1 VRWRPFE
8 LNPNLPGGKGYDK
21 MNYYEQRFGADMVGR
36 MIPRMKAVA
45 EEYGIKME
53 YGGHIGNTFNSHR
66 LIWKAREE
74 GGSDL
79 QDKVVES
86 LFKAYFE
93 ENKSLGEL
101 TVLEDCASRA
111 GYSDSLEFLRSELGE
126 HEVKEEIQLFGRDF
140 QCTGVPMFIIDDGKF
155 ILNGAQESDQFL
167 RVFAKLS

>member
-1 VRWRPFE
+1 
-8 LNPNLPGGKGYDK
+8 
-21 MNYYEQRFGADMVGR
+21 
-36 MIPRMKAVA
+36 
-45 EEYGIKME
+45 
-53 YGGHIGNTFNSHR
+53 
-66 LIWKAREE
+66 
-74 GGSDL
+74 
-79 QDKVVES
+79 VVES